1 APDWAA
7 VLGTGRPVPL
17 PTYAFQ
23 HQSYWLTAPPAPES
37 EGTGSD
43 PLKHPMLSARTDLP
57 GSGGVVLSGRLST
70 ANNPWLSDHKV
81 MGTLLLPGT
90 GFVEL
95 ALEAA
100 RVVGAE
106 SVAELVLRAPL
117 VFPGGKPRDLQVWI
131 GPEDTERELR
141 IRSRGAGGDWTL
153 HATGVLGPRRTTEFA
168 PAADW
173 AVGAWPPA
181 GTTAVPVG
189 ALYSDLAER
198 GYDYGPVFRAVTGVW
213 ADGDE
218 LFAEVVLPAGQPT
231 TFGAHP
237 ALLDASLHAL
247 LVAGRTYD
255 PQEVKLPFS
264 FAGVS
269 LLSSGADRLR
279 VRLNTADGQISVLAA
294 DPAGNVVVIMDS
306 LTVRPVERAQLE
318 SAQTTDPTVGRY
330 EVAWERVDPAAGP
343 ATVPGTWLLL
353 GDERAELSALF
364 ENVVGLGTW
373 DPSVSPDGVLVLA
386 GAADTLLTALR
397 ESADIDAP
405 VWCVT
410 SGAVG
415 VGTADPAADVDAGG
429 VWGLGRVAALEQP
442 KRWRGLI
449 DVPSGLDAAD
459 RAVLTSVLSGEAGGS
474 GEPLGGAED
483 QLAVRDGKL
492 WARRI
497 VPVMGG
503 TAREWAPS
511 GTVLITGGTGGLGG
525 HVARHLAA
533 RRVSRLVL
541 VSRRGTEA
549 QGSRELLAELTA
561 AGASVDIVAADVTD
575 RSAMAALV
583 SSLDAEGTP
592 VRTVVHAA
600 GVVSDAPIADTGT
613 DDLHDGMAAKV
624 RGALILD
631 ELLPDLDD
639 FIVFSSISGIWGA
652 AGQAAYAAGN
662 ACLDTLARRR
672 RESGRTA
679 TAVAWGPW
687 SGGGM
692 VEEHL
697 ERELRRRG
705 LTPLTVPAAL
715 KALDGVAGTGT
726 DSVVVDVDWS
736 RFLPAFTAS
745 RPSPL
750 LAGFEE
756 ATERPAAAGRG
767 TPLAQ
772 RLAALPEEERH
783 ALLVDVVR
791 GHIGEVIKHPDP
803 LRIDPDRALTELGF
817 DSLMSVELR
826 NKLADYST
834 SRLPVA
840 LVFDHPTPHA
850 LAGYLRT
857 VIDLDEGP
865 GNDGPVLEDFGRL
878 EAKALS
884 VLTDTETRVALAT
897 RLSSLLDR
905 LAELDARPV
914 SATSDLTG
922 ASADELMRFID
933 SELGNS

>member
-1 APDWAA
+1 SPRWAA
-7 VLGTGRPVPL
+7 VLGAGRPVAL

-23 HQSYWLTAPPAPES
+23 HQSYWLATPPAVTS
-37 EGTGSD
+37 GGTGSD
-43 PLKHPMLSARTDLP
+43 PLRHPMLSARTDLP
-57 GSGGVVLSGRLST
+57 GTGGTVLTGRVST
-70 ANNPWLSDHKV
+70 DDNPWLSDHKV

-106 SVAELVLRAPL
+106 SVTELVLRAPL
-117 VFPGGKPRDLQVWI
+117 VLPGGKPRDLQVWI
-131 GPEDTERELR
+131 GPEDSERELH

-153 HATGVLGPRRTTEFA
+153 HATGALGARRTTEFA
-168 PAADW
+168 TAGAWAA
-173 AVGAWPPA
+173 GAWPPA
-181 GTTAVPVG
+181 GAETVPVDT
-189 ALYSDLAER
+189 LYADLAER
-198 GYDYGPVFRAVTGVW
+198 GYEYGPVFRAVTGVW

-218 LFAEVVLPAGQPT
+218 LFAEVVLPAAQPT
-231 TFGAHP
+231 TFGVHP

-269 LLSSGADRLR
+269 LLSPGAERLR
-279 VRLNTADGQISVLAA
+279 VRLNTAGGQIDVLAA
-294 DPAGNVVVIMDS
+294 DQAGNPVVVIDS

-318 SAQTTDPTVGRY
+318 SAQSADLTVGRY
-330 EVAWERVDPAAGP
+330 ETSWEQVTHESGP

-353 GDERAELSALF
+353 GDERDELNAVF
-364 ENVVGLGTW
+364 ENVVRPGTW
-373 DPSVSPDGVLVLA
+373 DPSVSPDGVLVPA
-386 GAADTLLTALR
+386 GAADTLLTALH
-397 ESADIDAP
+397 ESTDIDAP

-410 SGAVG
+410 SGAVA
-415 VGTADPAADVDAGG
+415 VGTAADPAADVDAAGA
-429 VWGLGRVAALEQP
+429 WGLGRVAALELP

-449 DVPSGLDAAD
+449 DVPAGFGPAD
-459 RAVLTSVLSGEAGGS
+459 RVVLAAVLSGEGS
-474 GEPLGGAED
+474 ED
-483 QLAVRDGKL
+483 QVAVRDGEL

-497 VPVMGG
+497 VPAASG
-503 TAREWAPS
+503 TARAWAPT

-533 RRVSRLVL
+533 RLDSRLVL

-549 QGSRELLAELTA
+549 PGARELLAELTA
-561 AGASVDIVAADVTD
+561 TGASVDIVAADVTD

-583 SSLDAEGTP
+583 SSLDSAGTP

-600 GVVSDAPIADTGT
+600 GVVSDARIADTDAGE
-613 DDLHDGMAAKV
+613 LRAGMAAKV

-631 ELLPDLDD
+631 ELLPDLED

-662 ACLDTLARRR
+662 ACLDALARRR
-672 RESGRTA
+672 RERGRPA

-705 LTPLTVPAAL
+705 LTPMTVPAAL

-726 DSVVVDVDWS
+726 ESVLVDIDWA
-736 RFLPAFTAS
+736 RFLPSFTAT

-750 LAGFEE
+750 LSAFER
-756 ATERPAAAGRG
+756 TDERPAAEGRI
-767 TPLAQ
+767 TTLAQ
-772 RLAALPEEERH
+772 RLGAVPEEGRH
-783 ALLVDVVR
+783 AVLVDVVR
-791 GHIGEVIKHPDP
+791 SHIAEVIKHPDHT
-803 LRIDPDRALTELGF
+803 LIDPDRALTELGF

-826 NKLADYST
+826 NKLSAYST

-840 LVFDHPTPHA
+840 LVFDHPTPNA
-850 LAGYLRT
+850 LAAYLRT
-857 VIDLDEGP
+857 AVDLDEGP
-865 GNDGPVLEDFGRL
+865 GNDGPVLEDLSRL
-878 EAKALS
+878 ETKALS
-884 VLTDTETRVALAT
+884 VLTDSETRVVLAT

-914 SATSDLTG
+914 STGGDDLTG